1 MTEPVAG
8 NPGDPTPGTPYPPQ
22 TYGSP
27 ASPSVGGVYGSTAG
41 DGVYGSPA
49 TYGTPASPTYG
60 TPAYGTPAPPN
71 WGASTDPGYGA
82 SADPGYGVPA
92 DPGYGDPGY
101 GAPTHGRPAPPTYGT
116 PGPGTYGSA
125 APSAYGNPVST
136 PPAPYG
142 NPVSGAPDAYGTPSA
157 YGNPVSGGA
166 LQPYAPAA
174 AVPYGE
180 PYGSPAYPGV
190 SDDRLVGPGAR
201 LGAVLLDV
209 LLAIVT
215 LWIGWLIWALITW
228 SDGQTPAKK
237 LLGHVV
243 VDANTGQVF
252 DWGRMALREFVIK
265 GLLGGLLNTVTFSIY
280 FLVDSF
286 MIFGNRNQT
295 LHDKMS
301 TSVVRYL

>member
-1 MTEPVAG
+1 
-8 NPGDPTPGTPYPPQ
+8 
-22 TYGSP
+22 
-27 ASPSVGGVYGSTAG
+27 VGGVYGSTAA

-60 TPAYGTPAPPN
+60 TPAYGAPASP
-71 WGASTDPGYGA
+71 AYGA
-82 SADPGYGVPA
+82 PASPAYGAPASPAYGAPA
-92 DPGYGDPGY
+92 DPSYADPGY
-101 GAPTHGRPAPPTYGT
+101 GAPAYGAPA
-116 PGPGTYGSA
+116 PGTYGSA
-125 APSAYGNPVST
+125 ASSAYGNPIST
-136 PPAPYG
+136 PPATYG
-142 NPVSGAPDAYGTPSA
+142 NPVSGAPDAYGTPNA

-166 LQPYAPAA
+166 LQPYAPVVP
-174 AVPYGE
+174 VPYGQ
-180 PYGSPAYPGV
+180 PYGAPAYPGV

-209 LLAIVT
+209 LLAMVT

-243 VDANTGQVF
+243 VDANTGQQF

-265 GLLGGLLNTVTFSIY
+265 GMLGGLLNTVTIGIY
-280 FLVDSF
+280 SLVDAF
-286 MIFGNRNQT
+286 MVFGNRNQT

>member
-22 TYGSP
+22 TYGAP
-27 ASPSVGGVYGSTAG
+27 APPSAGGVYGSTAA

-60 TPAYGTPAPPN
+60 TPA
-71 WGASTDPGYGA
+71 S
-82 SADPGYGVPA
+82 
-92 DPGYGDPGY
+92 
-101 GAPTHGRPAPPTYGT
+101 PTYGT
-116 PGPGTYGSA
+116 PADPYADPGHGASAYEAPAPGTYGSA
-125 APSAYGNPVST
+125 APSMYGNPVST
-136 PPAPYG
+136 PPATHG
-142 NPVSGAPDAYGTPSA
+142 NPVSGAPEAYGTPTA

-174 AVPYGE
+174 PVPYGQ
-180 PYGSPAYPGV
+180 PYGAPQYPGG
-190 SDDRLVGPGAR
+190 SGDRLVGPGAR

-209 LLAIVT
+209 LLATVT
-215 LWIGWLIWALITW
+215 LWIGWFIWTLITW

-243 VDANTGQVF
+243 VDANTGQQF

-265 GLLGGLLNTVTFSIY
+265 GLLGGLLNMITFSIY

-286 MIFGNRNQT
+286 MVFGNRYQT